1 MLYLVFVKEGFK
13 AFIIISAAAYLI
25 GLVVETF
32 VYIHYTKH
40 QNKENKA

>member
-1 MLYLVFVKEGFK
+1 MLYIFLVKVGSK
-13 AFIIISAAAYLI
+13 AFIIITASAYLI

-40 QNKENKA
+40 KNKESKA